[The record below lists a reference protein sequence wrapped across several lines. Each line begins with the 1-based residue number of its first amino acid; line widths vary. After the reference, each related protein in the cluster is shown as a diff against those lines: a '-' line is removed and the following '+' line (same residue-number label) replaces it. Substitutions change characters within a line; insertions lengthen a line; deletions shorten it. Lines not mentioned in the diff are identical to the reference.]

1 MAPVQKLACAV
12 ALLTAIGLLAVAPN
26 TTQDELLEASAAGDL
41 SRVKTLLAA
50 KTNVNA
56 KDQQGYTAL
65 IVASS
70 NGYLEVVRA
79 LPAEGADV
87 NAEAANG
94 TALTIASQKGSLEV
108 VRVLLAAGA
117 DVNAKAFNG
126 ETATSLA
133 KKGGHPDVVQLLEA
147 SHPLPD
153 K

>member
-12 ALLTAIGLLAVAPN
+12 AVLTAIALFAVALN

-56 KDQQGYTAL
+56 KDQHGYTAL

-79 LPAEGADV
+79 LLAEGADV
-87 NAEAANG
+87 NAEGAG
-94 TALTIASQKGSLEV
+94 GFTALVWASLNNYPEV
-108 VRVLLAAGA
+108 WQG
-117 DVNAKAFNG
+117 
-126 ETATSLA
+126 
-133 KKGGHPDVVQLLEA
+133 VV
-147 SHPLPD
+147 
-153 K
+153 